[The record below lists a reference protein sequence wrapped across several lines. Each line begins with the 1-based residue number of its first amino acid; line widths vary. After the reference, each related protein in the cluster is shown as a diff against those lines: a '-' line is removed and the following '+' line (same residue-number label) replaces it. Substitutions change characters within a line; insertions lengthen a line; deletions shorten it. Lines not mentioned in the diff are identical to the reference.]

1 MSKTDRSQQLLN
13 WLNSEKKKDERE
25 LDFGKKKI
33 IREIQSIKKEG
44 MFPKPV
50 KVTLWQRIKVM
61 IWGN

>member
-1 MSKTDRSQQLLN
+1 LN

-33 IREIQSIKKEG
+33 IREIKSIKKEG
-44 MFPKPV
+44 MFPKPI
-50 KVTLWQRIKVM
+50 KLTLWQRIKIM